1 MERLQERY
9 LRWVLGVKRN
19 TLRYIVTEELD
30 RDKLK
35 VKARMRTWKYDRKLE
50 ESRSGKLARVC

>member
-19 TLRYIVTEELD
+19 TLGYIVTEELD

-50 ESRSGKLARVC
+50 ES